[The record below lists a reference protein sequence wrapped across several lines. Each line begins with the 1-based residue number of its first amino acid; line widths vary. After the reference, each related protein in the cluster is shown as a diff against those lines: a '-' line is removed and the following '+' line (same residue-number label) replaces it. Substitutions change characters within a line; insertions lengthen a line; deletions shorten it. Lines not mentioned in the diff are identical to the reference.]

1 MFWVPARIFEAAFCC
16 SAFCVLACDVY
27 PINKIATS
35 RYLEEYLKTYMYT
48 ESTVVNLQIVRS
60 CPSRLLF
67 SPPKERK
74 SQWNSLKALS
84 LESVTLLSFIFQPG
98 RRPFPYPLQPLFKF
112 FCFFGPMPSD
122 APRSLTHAFLAK
134 KGKRKA
140 ANDAKRVWS
149 GWDQRHLGKDR
160 LKFSSS
166 HAIQWHVKLT
176 MVRTCDRV
184 SCAVSSRS
192 WMCSNFL
199 WRNRNFRSDFL

>member
-1 MFWVPARIFEAAFCC
+1 MFWVPASIFEAAFCC

-98 RRPFPYPLQPLFKF
+98 RRPFPYPLPTPVWIFLFLWPYA
-112 FCFFGPMPSD
+112 FGC
-122 APRSLTHAFLAK
+122 ATLTHAFLAK

-166 HAIQWHVKLT
+166 HAIQWRVTLT

>member
-1 MFWVPARIFEAAFCC
+1 MLFLKQVAECITRCFSIFRTWSFSSSPLMFWVPARIFEAAFCC

-84 LESVTLLSFIFQPG
+84 LESVTLVSFIFQPG
-98 RRPFPYPLQPLFKF
+98 RRPFPYPLPTPVWIFLFLWPYAF
-112 FCFFGPMPSD
+112 GCATFSHSCFS
-122 APRSLTHAFLAK
+122 RW
-134 KGKRKA
+134 KRKKKSS
-140 ANDAKRVWS
+140 KRCKEGVVRLGPEAS
-149 GWDQRHLGKDR
+149 G
-160 LKFSSS
+160 
-166 HAIQWHVKLT
+166 
-176 MVRTCDRV
+176 
-184 SCAVSSRS
+184 
-192 WMCSNFL
+192 
-199 WRNRNFRSDFL
+199 

>member
-84 LESVTLLSFIFQPG
+84 LESVTLVSFIFQPG
-98 RRPFPYPLQPLFKF
+98 RRPFPYPLPTPVWIFFISLALCLRMRHVLSLMLF
-112 FCFFGPMPSD
+112 
-122 APRSLTHAFLAK
+122 SLK
-134 KGKRKA
+134 KEKEKQQTM
-140 ANDAKRVWS
+140 
-149 GWDQRHLGKDR
+149 QRGCGQVGTR
-160 LKFSSS
+160 G
-166 HAIQWHVKLT
+166 IWVKI
-176 MVRTCDRV
+176 D
-184 SCAVSSRS
+184 
-192 WMCSNFL
+192 
-199 WRNRNFRSDFL
+199 